1 MKLGGRE
8 AKAYFRKPDPDAA
21 GILIYG
27 GDAMRV
33 ADRRQETLA
42 ALLGPEAEAEMR
54 LTRIGGADLR
64 KDPALLLDAIK
75 AQGFFPGPRAAFV
88 EDATDGIAPT
98 LAAALD
104 DWRPGDAQIVV
115 TAGQLAARS
124 PLRKLFE
131 SHRLAHCAAVYNDPP
146 DRDEIDAALKAAGLT
161 RIEADALAALT
172 GLARVLD
179 GGDFRQTLE
188 KIALYKLGDDSPLTA
203 DEVALSAPASLEAE
217 LDDVIGVVADGQPE
231 RIGPLLARLYAQGT
245 GPVAIC
251 IGATRHFRLLH
262 AVASDAG
269 GPSAGIGRVRPPVF
283 GPRRD
288 LVLRQA
294 SNWGT
299 ARLERALTELT
310 DTDLQLRSADRAPQQ
325 ALVERALIRLAMLGQ
340 RR

>member
-1 MKLGGRE
+1 
-8 AKAYFRKPDPDAA
+8 
-21 GILIYG
+21 
-27 GDAMRV
+27 
-33 ADRRQETLA
+33 
-42 ALLGPEAEAEMR
+42 
-54 LTRIGGADLR
+54 
-64 KDPALLLDAIK
+64 
-75 AQGFFPGPRAAFV
+75 
-88 EDATDGIAPT
+88 
-98 LAAALD
+98 
-104 DWRPGDAQIVV
+104 VV

-188 KIALYKLGDDSPLTA
+188 KIALYKLGDDNPLTA